1 MRRKIKIGLVIL
13 TILFVARQ
21 FYTLSNPY
29 IKQHGWL
36 HGEGYSFTDFVSV
49 DKNDDIV
56 SDTIYRNGTPDAFI
70 LHRGYRPIIPNYL
83 VIKSLTTNEVGTY
96 HEK

>member
-1 MRRKIKIGLVIL
+1 MKRKIKIGIVLL
-13 TILFVARQ
+13 TLLFVARQ

-36 HGEGYSFTDFVSV
+36 YGDGYGFTDFFTF

-56 SDTIYRNGTPDAFI
+56 NDTIFINGTPEAFI

-83 VIKSLTTNEVGTY
+83 IIKSLTTNEVGTY